1 MNERTYS
8 KNIADAIHNVLTE
21 DNWRFSFD
29 EKQGLFKFNLTVKGK
44 IKKISYGIGVQ
55 ENEYLV
61 YGISPL
67 GADNS
72 DDKMMAS
79 MAEFICRA
87 NYGLNNGNFELD
99 MRDGEIRY
107 KIYVDC
113 RNITPSPEIVKR
125 SIQYPAAMFE
135 RYGEGIVDIIF
146 GNRTAKEAVEECE
159 MSAEARADMA
169 EMMARLAR
177 GENIDVM
184 RTRLAARLGLAESG
198 AGEGEKQEAPEG
210 KTEVKTELFG
220 AEGGDA

>member
-8 KNIADAIHNVLTE
+8 KNIADAIHNFLTE
-21 DNWRFSFD
+21 GNWHFAFD
-29 EKQGLFKFNLTVKGK
+29 EQKGIFKFNLRVSGK
-44 IKKISYGIGVQ
+44 IKKISYAIGVQ

-67 GADNS
+67 GAETG

-87 NYGLNNGNFELD
+87 NYGLNSGNFEFD

-113 RNITPSPEIVKR
+113 RGITPSPEIMKR

-135 RYGEGIVDIIF
+135 RYGDGIVDIIF
-146 GNRTAKEAVEECE
+146 GNKTAKEAVEECE
-159 MSAEARADMA
+159 MSSEARADMA

-184 RTRLAARLGLAESG
+184 RTRLAARLGLAESD
-198 AGEGEKQEAPEG
+198 ADEGEKQELPQGE
-210 KTEVKTELFG
+210 TEVKTELFG
-220 AEGGDA
+220 TEGGDA